1 MKTIRLTALSLVAA
15 VVGLIAVL
23 ATVSESRA
31 VSEQQQLVDRAR
43 LTVESMKQDGDAGII
58 RTYIRSAQA
67 VVVIPEFVKAGFIIG
82 GALGEGVIV
91 GRDLKTK
98 AFSMPSFVE
107 LTEGSI
113 GLQIG
118 AESSEIIMTIQTEK
132 GLKALLNNQFTF
144 GAGAD
149 ITILTIG
156 AGREASTTTNLD
168 ADVVTFSRSK
178 GLFGGIALDGTMFTH
193 MIDHNAAYY
202 GSAFTAQEVVLQG
215 KGRNNAASA
224 LAYLLT
230 NF

>member
-132 GLKALLNNQFTF
+132 GLKALLNNQFK
-144 GAGAD
+144 
-149 ITILTIG
+149 IG
-156 AGREASTTTNLD
+156 RAH
-168 ADVVTFSRSK
+168 V
-178 GLFGGIALDGTMFTH
+178 
-193 MIDHNAAYY
+193 
-202 GSAFTAQEVVLQG
+202 
-215 KGRNNAASA
+215 
-224 LAYLLT
+224 
-230 NF
+230 